1 MLPADQDGRFDP
13 EPVLPGH
20 IPTQTYQWS
29 LRDSDDEVGRQP
41 SHTIVNDGTGKEVV
55 DVGNDGLQVDEAR
68 LPSSDKV
75 AWNGVGMQI
84 TSFARDDK
92 EVVTCAEPAAKRR
105 SRRKLLLAVAIGLVI
120 LITSAVVGGVLGS
133 RKANGNNSSSPDES
147 QSTST
152 STSSAA
158 IPTETSTVTLSSL
171 KKGSNLSVAA
181 WRKSRGLQI
190 FLYYQSQNSSV
201 RWSTYDDTQSSF
213 TYNGSYWG
221 DSKEVV
227 MDSTDSAAEDTSLAA
242 GILLWDTTY
251 EVCHSL
257 CI

>member
-20 IPTQTYQWS
+20 IPTQAYHWS
-29 LRDSDDEVGRQP
+29 IRGSDDEIGTQS

-55 DVGNDGLQVDEAR
+55 DVGNDGLPVDEAR

-75 AWNGVGMQI
+75 AWNGVGME
-84 TSFARDDK
+84 TASFARDDK
-92 EVVTCAEPAAKRR
+92 EVVTCAEPSAKRK
-105 SRRKLLLAVAIGLVI
+105 SRKKLLLAAVVGLLI
-120 LITSAVVGGVLGS
+120 LITAAVVGGVLGS
-133 RKANGNNSSSPDES
+133 GKAHGSNSSSADKS
-147 QSTST
+147 QSTPT
-152 STSSAA
+152 STSSAT

-171 KKGSNLSVAA
+171 KKRSNLSVAA
-181 WRKSRGLQI
+181 WRKSQGLQI
-190 FLYYQSQNSSV
+190 FLYYQSQNGSI

-221 DSKEVV
+221 DSAEVV
-227 MDSTDSAAEDTSLAA
+227 MDSTDSAADDTSLAA

-251 EVCHSL
+251 EVCNSL